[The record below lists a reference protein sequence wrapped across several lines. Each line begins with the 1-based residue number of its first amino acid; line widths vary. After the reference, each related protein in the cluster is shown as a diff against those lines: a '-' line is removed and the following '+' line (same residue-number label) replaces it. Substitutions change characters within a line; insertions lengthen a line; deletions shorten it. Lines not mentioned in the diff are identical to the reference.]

1 MKKLL
6 ALLLV
11 LALVAAACGSSDDA
25 ADDGTTDDGTTE
37 ETTTTTEASDDAME
51 EDDAMEDDDS
61 MEEDSMEEDSMEED
75 SMEESSHCDAV
86 KTAGTL
92 TVATGD
98 PVFPP
103 WMEDDDPTN
112 GRGFESAV
120 VYAVADEVGLDVAW
134 VRTTFDQGISPGAKD
149 YDFNVQQYSIND
161 EREQAVD
168 FSTPYYVAEQAII
181 ATDPSLFEGVSSLDD
196 LKGLRLGAGI
206 ATTSLDYIE
215 TVIQPDTDASV
226 FDDNVA
232 AKAAFD
238 AGQIDGL
245 VLDLPT
251 AYFVSAVEIDNSF
264 IVGVLPEIE
273 EDADALG
280 FVFEEGSELTPCI
293 NEALSVLKSNGTLDT
308 LEDQYLNQAGDIPTL
323 TN

>member
-6 ALLLV
+6 SLLL
-11 LALVAAACGSSDDA
+11 ALFLVVAACGSDDDA
-25 ADDGTTDDGTTE
+25 ASDDGGSSDSC
-37 ETTTTTEASDDAME
+37 EAL
-51 EDDAMEDDDS
+51 
-61 MEEDSMEEDSMEED
+61 
-75 SMEESSHCDAV
+75 

-103 WMEDDDPTN
+103 WMEDDDPSN

-120 VYAVADEVGLDVAW
+120 VYAVADELGLDVTW
-134 VRTTFDQGISPGAKD
+134 VRTTFDQGIAPGAKD
-149 YDFNVQQYSIND
+149 YDFNIQQFSITDARD
-161 EREQAVD
+161 EAVD
-168 FSTPYYVAEQAII
+168 FSVPYYVAQPAII
-181 ATDPSLFEGVSSLDD
+181 ATDTSKFEGVSSVED
-196 LKGLRLGAGI
+196 LKGLKLGAGI

-215 TVIQPDTDASV
+215 EVIQPDSPAAV

-245 VLDLPT
+245 VLDFNT
-251 AYFVSAVEIDNSF
+251 AFYVTAVEIDGSS
-264 IVGVLPEIE
+264 IVGVLPETTE
-273 EDADALG
+273 GADSLG
-280 FVFEEGSELTPCI
+280 FVLEEGSELTPCL
-293 NEALSVLKSNGTLDT
+293 NDALSTLESAGTLDD
-308 LEDQYLNQAGDIPTL
+308 LAEQYLQTANDIPTL

>member
-1 MKKLL
+1 MSKKFLWL
-6 ALLLV
+6 FAV
-11 LALVAAACGSSDDA
+11 VALVAAACGSDSADDA
-25 ADDGTTDDGTTE
+25 GADETTTSA
-37 ETTTTTEASDDAME
+37 ETTTTTEAESTDDEMA
-51 EDDAMEDDDS
+51 DDEAADEMTDDEMTDGGE
-61 MEEDSMEEDSMEED
+61 M
-75 SMEESSHCDAV
+75 SSCDAV
-86 KTAGTL
+86 KTPGSL

-103 WMEDDDPTN
+103 WMEDDDPSN
-112 GRGFESAV
+112 GQGFESAV
-120 VYAVADEVGLDVAW
+120 VYAVAGELGLDVEW
-134 VRTTFDQGISPGAKD
+134 VRTTFDQGIAPGEKD
-149 YDFNVQQYSIND
+149 YDFNVQQYSITEARD
-161 EREQAVD
+161 QAVD
-168 FSTPYYVAEQAII
+168 FSRPYYVAEQAII
-181 ATDPSLFEGVSSLDD
+181 ATDPTIFEDVSTLAD
-196 LKGLRLGAGI
+196 LKDLRLGAAI

-215 TVIQPDTDASV
+215 NEIQPDTEAAV

-280 FVFEEGSELTPCI
+280 FVFEEGSELVPCI
-293 NEALSVLKSNGTLDT
+293 DAALDALDAAGTLDS

-323 TN
+323 TR